1 MGKQDVDRPRS
12 KAQQKRIQAEKE
24 LSSKLRL
31 EAKQVSAE
39 LAIMELRSAVMLRQL
54 ELKQKVV
61 DDLRTQVMDA
71 RAARRNRL
79 I

>member
-12 KAQQKRIQAEKE
+12 KAQQKRIQAERE
-24 LSSKLRL
+24 LNSKLRL

>member
-12 KAQQKRIQAEKE
+12 KAQQKRIQAERE
-24 LSSKLRL
+24 LNSKLRL

-61 DDLRTQVMDA
+61 VDLRTQVMDA

>member
-24 LSSKLRL
+24 LGSKLRL

>member
-12 KAQQKRIQAEKE
+12 KAQQKRIQAERE

-39 LAIMELRSAVMLRQL
+39 LAIMELRSAVMLREL

>member
-12 KAQQKRIQAEKE
+12 KAQQKRIQAERE
-24 LSSKLRL
+24 LSRKLRL

-39 LAIMELRSAVMLRQL
+39 LAIMELRSAVMLREL